1 MIPRS
6 RSTALLPA
14 LAGVLTIAWRHE
26 RNARQG
32 AARLAAATFETLMNA
47 IDAND
52 HMTGQH
58 VRRTAAYALCMGDAL
73 GLADGDQR
81 KLERVALFHDIG
93 KIHAAL
99 FDIVH
104 EDSRLTDAER
114 TQIATHAQRGADVL
128 RPLAAFYPELP
139 DGVLSH
145 HERWDGTGYPRRL
158 SGPSI
163 PLNARIVAIAD
174 TFDAITHSRRY
185 HSGEGFDRGVEAI
198 REGRA
203 TQFDPRLVDVFL
215 SPEVQGSVRRSFD
228 QHAAGRHTPDREVGK
243 PRRAVRGDRRTDAV
257 EESVP
262 DVRFRWR
269 GPSSVSASGDG
280 DAGEHAGTR

>member
-1 MIPRS
+1 MLSRPRP
-6 RSTALLPA
+6 TVWFPA
-14 LAGVLTIAWRHE
+14 LAGVLAVAWHRE

-58 VRRTAAYALCMGDAL
+58 VRRTAAYALCVGDAV

-114 TQIATHAQRGADVL
+114 AQIATHAQRGADVL

-139 DGVLSH
+139 EGVLSH

-158 SGPSI
+158 SGASI

-185 HSGEGFDRGVEAI
+185 HSGEGFDRGVDAI
-198 REGRA
+198 REGA
-203 TQFDPRLVDVFL
+203 GTQFDPHLVDVFL
-215 SPEVQGSVRRSFD
+215 SPEVQDGVRRSFD
-228 QHAAGRHTPDREVGK
+228 QHAVGRHAPDREVGK

-269 GPSSVSASGDG
+269 GPSAVTVTGEGDP
-280 DAGEHAGTR
+280 GERAGTS